1 MTELNLIKCVLPCV
15 AARAGTLATLGILP
29 ILVILGILA
38 AQNQAAGIDGDL
50 LTGFGIFANQKS
62 PEQLKVLDIGGVQ

>member
-15 AARAGTLATLGILP
+15 AARAGTLATLGIL
-29 ILVILGILA
+29 VILGILA
-38 AQNQAAGIDGDL
+38 AQNLVGGIDGEL
-50 LTGFGIFANQKS
+50 LTGSGIFANQKS